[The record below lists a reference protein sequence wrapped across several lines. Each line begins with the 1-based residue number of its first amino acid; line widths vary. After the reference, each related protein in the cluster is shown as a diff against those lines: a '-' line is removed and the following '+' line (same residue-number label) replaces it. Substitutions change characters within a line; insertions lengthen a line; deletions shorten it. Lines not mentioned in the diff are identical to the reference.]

1 MSQKNMSQKNMSQK
15 NMSQIIVYKN
25 QEELRSDIEEMI
37 KEVAVIEKRI
47 KIKQTEY
54 EELFYNLNID
64 SARSVTASVRRGMPG
79 SYDVSE
85 KAKNALDKLHND
97 IEKMENKA
105 AAIHINIDEKE
116 KVLRN
121 VKNAAKSGTA
131 RGKSPISNNTSIS
144 NPPFVIIKNEMSPKD
159 VKKNIF
165 INDLDKR
172 SSVASLKAIYDNMQL
187 DHMQSANTLFAAT
200 KASSSASRA
209 SSSAS
214 GGASSSKSSS
224 ATRALSPAA
233 RRASSSASR
242 ASSSSSKTGG
252 LRKRRGKNLDNT
264 KTRK

>member
-1 MSQKNMSQKNMSQK
+1 MSQK

-37 KEVAVIEKRI
+37 KEVEDIEKRI
-47 KIKQTEY
+47 KIKQDKY
-54 EELFYNLNID
+54 KELFYNLNID

-79 SYDVSE
+79 SYDISE
-85 KAKNALDKLHND
+85 KAKKDLSKLYND

-121 VKNAAKSGTA
+121 VNNAAKSGTA
-131 RGKSPISNNTSIS
+131 RGKSPISNNTYIS
-144 NPPFVIIKNEMSPKD
+144 KPFAIIKNEISPKD
-159 VKKNIF
+159 AKYIII

-172 SSVASLKAIYDNMQL
+172 SSVASLKAINDHTQL
-187 DHMQSANTLFAAT
+187 KHMQSVNTLFAAT

-233 RRASSSASR
+233 RRALSPAARRASSSASR

>member
-37 KEVAVIEKRI
+37 KEVEDIEKRI
-47 KIKQTEY
+47 KIKQDKY

-64 SARSVTASVRRGMPG
+64 SARSVTASVRSGSPG

-85 KAKNALDKLHND
+85 KAKKDLSKLYND

-131 RGKSPISNNTSIS
+131 RGKSPISNNTYFSK
-144 NPPFVIIKNEMSPKD
+144 PFVIINKMSPKD

-165 INDLDKR
+165 INNLDQR
-172 SSVASLKAIYDNMQL
+172 SSVASLKAINDRKQL
-187 DHMQSANTLFAAT
+187 DHMQSVNTLFAAT
-200 KASSSASRA
+200 KA

>member
-1 MSQKNMSQKNMSQK
+1 MSQKNMSQK

-37 KEVAVIEKRI
+37 KEVEDIKKRI
-47 KIKQTEY
+47 KIKQNEY

-131 RGKSPISNNTSIS
+131 RGKSPISNNTYIS
-144 NPPFVIIKNEMSPKD
+144 KPFVIINKMSPKD

-165 INDLDKR
+165 INNLDQR
-172 SSVASLKAIYDNMQL
+172 SSVASLKAINDRKQL
-187 DHMQSANTLFAAT
+187 DHMQSVNTLFAAT
-200 KASSSASRA
+200 KA

-233 RRASSSASR
+233 RRASSS
-242 ASSSSSKTGG
+242 SSNTGG

>member
-1 MSQKNMSQKNMSQK
+1 MSQK

-37 KEVAVIEKRI
+37 KEVEDIKKRI
-47 KIKQTEY
+47 KIKQNEY

-64 SARSVTASVRRGMPG
+64 SARSVTASARRGMPG
-79 SYDVSE
+79 SYDISE
-85 KAKNALDKLHND
+85 KAKKDLSELHTD
-97 IEKMENKA
+97 IKNMKNEA
-105 AAIHINIDEKE
+105 AAIRMSIKEKE
-116 KVLRN
+116 NDLRN
-121 VKNAAKSGTA
+121 VKKAAKSGTA

-144 NPPFVIIKNEMSPKD
+144 NPPFVIIKNEISPKD
-159 VKKNIF
+159 AKYII

-172 SSVASLKAIYDNMQL
+172 SSVASLKAINDHKQL
-187 DHMQSANTLFAAT
+187 DHMQSVNTLFAAT
-200 KASSSASRA
+200 KASSSATRA

-214 GGASSSKSSS
+214 GGASSSVSRASSSKSSS

>member
-1 MSQKNMSQKNMSQK
+1 MSQK

-37 KEVAVIEKRI
+37 KEVKDIERLI
-47 KIKQTEY
+47 KVKEK
-54 EELFYNLNID
+54 EFNSLAYNLNID

-85 KAKNALDKLHND
+85 KAKKDLSELHTD
-97 IEKMENKA
+97 IKNMKNEA
-105 AAIHINIDEKE
+105 AAIRISIKEKE
-116 KVLRN
+116 NDLRN
-121 VKNAAKSGTA
+121 VKNAATSDTA
-131 RGKSPISNNTSIS
+131 RGKSPISNNTYFSK
-144 NPPFVIIKNEMSPKD
+144 PFVIINKMSPKD

-165 INDLDKR
+165 INNLDQR
-172 SSVASLKAIYDNMQL
+172 SSVASLKAINDRKQL
-187 DHMQSANTLFAAT
+187 DHMQSVNTLFAAT
-200 KASSSASRA
+200 KASSSATRA
-209 SSSAS
+209 SSSKSSSASRALSPAS
-214 GGASSSKSSS
+214 GGASSSVSRASSSKSSS

-233 RRASSSASR
+233 RR

>member
-64 SARSVTASVRRGMPG
+64 SARSVTASVRSGRPG

-85 KAKNALDKLHND
+85 AKNALDKLYND

-131 RGKSPISNNTSIS
+131 QGKSPISNNTYIS
-144 NPPFVIIKNEMSPKD
+144 KPFVIINKMSPKD

-165 INDLDKR
+165 INNLDQR
-172 SSVASLKAIYDNMQL
+172 SSVASLKAINDHTQL
-187 DHMQSANTLFAAT
+187 KHMQSVNTLFAAT

>member
-1 MSQKNMSQKNMSQK
+1 
-15 NMSQIIVYKN
+15 MSQIIVYKN

-37 KEVAVIEKRI
+37 KEVEDIEKRI
-47 KIKQTEY
+47 KIKQNKY
-54 EELFYNLNID
+54 EELFYNLNSD

-79 SYDVSE
+79 SYDISE
-85 KAKNALDKLHND
+85 KAKNALNKLHTD
-97 IEKMENKA
+97 IEKMKNEA
-105 AAIHINIDEKE
+105 AAIRMSIKEKE
-116 KVLRN
+116 NDLRN

-144 NPPFVIIKNEMSPKD
+144 NPPFVIIKNKISPEDAKY
-159 VKKNIF
+159 II

-172 SSVASLKAIYDNMQL
+172 SSVASLKAINDHMQL
-187 DHMQSANTLFAAT
+187 KHMQSANTLFAAT
-200 KASSSASRA
+200 KASSSATRRESSPAASRA

-214 GGASSSKSSS
+214 GALSPAASRASSS

-233 RRASSSASR
+233 RRASL
-242 ASSSSSKTGG
+242 SSSKTGG

>member
-37 KEVAVIEKRI
+37 KEVEDIKKRI
-47 KIKQTEY
+47 KIKQNEY

-131 RGKSPISNNTSIS
+131 RGKSPISNNTYIS
-144 NPPFVIIKNEMSPKD
+144 KPFVIINKMSPKD

-187 DHMQSANTLFAAT
+187 DHMQSVNTLFAAT

-233 RRASSSASR
+233 IRASSSASR

>member
-25 QEELRSDIEEMI
+25 QEELRSDIEEMF
-37 KEVAVIEKRI
+37 KEVEDIEKRI
-47 KIKQTEY
+47 KIKQDKY
-54 EELFYNLNID
+54 EELFYNLYSD

-85 KAKNALDKLHND
+85 KAKNDLNKLYTD
-97 IEKMENKA
+97 IKNMKNEA
-105 AAIHINIDEKE
+105 AAIRMSIKEKE
-116 KVLRN
+116 NVLRN

-131 RGKSPISNNTSIS
+131 RGKSPISNNTYIS
-144 NPPFVIIKNEMSPKD
+144 NPPFVIIKNKISPKD

-165 INDLDKR
+165 INNLDQR
-172 SSVASLKAIYDNMQL
+172 SSVASLKAINDRKQL
-187 DHMQSANTLFAAT
+187 DHMQSVNTLFAAT

>member
-1 MSQKNMSQKNMSQK
+1 MSQKNMSQK

-25 QEELRSDIEEMI
+25 QEELRSDIEEMF
-37 KEVAVIEKRI
+37 KEVEDIEKRI
-47 KIKQTEY
+47 KIKQDKY
-54 EELFYNLNID
+54 EELFYNLYSD

-79 SYDVSE
+79 SYDISE
-85 KAKNALDKLHND
+85 KAKKDLSKLYND

-121 VKNAAKSGTA
+121 VNNAAKSGTA
-131 RGKSPISNNTSIS
+131 RGKSPISNNTYIS
-144 NPPFVIIKNEMSPKD
+144 KPFAIIKNEISPKD
-159 VKKNIF
+159 AKYII

-172 SSVASLKAIYDNMQL
+172 SSVASLKAINDHTQL
-187 DHMQSANTLFAAT
+187 KHMQSVNTLFAAT

>member
-1 MSQKNMSQKNMSQK
+1 MSQKNMSQK

-25 QEELRSDIEEMI
+25 QEELRSDIEEMF
-37 KEVAVIEKRI
+37 KEVEDIEKRI
-47 KIKQTEY
+47 KIKQDKY
-54 EELFYNLNID
+54 EELFYNLYSD

-79 SYDVSE
+79 SYDISE
-85 KAKNALDKLHND
+85 KAKKDLSKLYND

-121 VKNAAKSGTA
+121 VNNAAKSGTA
-131 RGKSPISNNTSIS
+131 RGKSPISNNTYIS
-144 NPPFVIIKNEMSPKD
+144 KPFAIIKNEISPKD
-159 VKKNIF
+159 AKYII
-165 INDLDKR
+165 INDLDQR
-172 SSVASLKAIYDNMQL
+172 SSVASLKAINDRKQL
-187 DHMQSANTLFAAT
+187 DHMQSVNTLFAAARR
-200 KASSSASRA
+200 ASSSASRA

>member
-64 SARSVTASVRRGMPG
+64 SARSVTASVRSGRPG

-85 KAKNALDKLHND
+85 AKNALDKLYND

-131 RGKSPISNNTSIS
+131 RGKSPISNNTYIS
-144 NPPFVIIKNEMSPKD
+144 NPPFVIIKNKISPKD

-165 INDLDKR
+165 INENLDKI
-172 SSVASLKAIYDNMQL
+172 SSVASLKAINDRKQL
-187 DHMQSANTLFAAT
+187 DHMQSVNTLFAAT

-252 LRKRRGKNLDNT
+252 LRKRRGKNLDNK